1 MKLALIGLAN
11 SGRTTLLNALTGLDL
26 PTQAFPTTE
35 GEPHRA
41 VVKVPDDRVDA
52 LNRIYSPRKT
62 TFATIDYVDFMG
74 LIRGEREQN
83 RRVFDFLRD
92 ADALVHVI
100 RAFQDDGVLHPLDGV
115 DPLRDFEV
123 VEQELVLAD
132 LELVETR
139 LERIEEGRRRG
150 RPQSEAEER
159 VLLRCREILESEQPL
174 RHAFF
179 SSEESKALQHLQ
191 FVSDKPLLPVVN
203 VGEGD
208 CTVERRG
215 AMTAA
220 FVHRLAR
227 YPEINRPTPLICS
240 ARIEMEIAQL
250 APEEAGA
257 FLADLGIAEPARM
270 RLIRASYGLL
280 GLISFLTVG
289 EDEVRAWTIPLGTP
303 AVKAAGKIHSDLAR
317 GFIRAEVMAYRDFMA
332 HGADLSA
339 VRKAGRVRLE
349 GKTYEVAD
357 GDIINFKFNV

>member
-1 MKLALIGLAN
+1 
-11 SGRTTLLNALTGLDL
+11 
-26 PTQAFPTTE
+26 
-35 GEPHRA
+35 
-41 VVKVPDDRVDA
+41 
-52 LNRIYSPRKT
+52 
-62 TFATIDYVDFMG
+62 
-74 LIRGEREQN
+74 
-83 RRVFDFLRD
+83 
-92 ADALVHVI
+92 
-100 RAFQDDGVLHPLDGV
+100 
-115 DPLRDFEV
+115 
-123 VEQELVLAD
+123 
-132 LELVETR
+132 
-139 LERIEEGRRRG
+139 
-150 RPQSEAEER
+150 
-159 VLLRCREILESEQPL
+159 
-174 RHAFF
+174 
-179 SSEESKALQHLQ
+179 
-191 FVSDKPLLPVVN
+191 

-227 YPEINRPTPLICS
+227 YPEINRPIPLICS
-240 ARIEMEIAQL
+240 AWIEMEIAQL
-250 APEEAGA
+250 ASEEAGA

-303 AVKAAGKIHSDLAR
+303 AVKAAGRIHSDLAR

-332 HGADLSA
+332 HGADLNA